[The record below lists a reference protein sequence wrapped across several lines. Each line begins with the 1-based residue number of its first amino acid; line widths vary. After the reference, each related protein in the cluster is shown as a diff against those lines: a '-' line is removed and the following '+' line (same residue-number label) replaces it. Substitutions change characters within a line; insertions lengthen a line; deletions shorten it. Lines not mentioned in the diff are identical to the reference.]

1 MVHPYARTIFDPKC
15 QGSFTQRNAILQVVG
30 AWHQGVRCADRP
42 ARRYKSGITE
52 GRRDYSRVVVGG
64 YCLSTVAQ
72 SFLGRSSDLVLPGV
86 FRGVQ
91 RPIGA
96 GEKLVGRCG
105 AMP

>member
-30 AWHQGVRCADRP
+30 AWHQGVRRPDRP

-72 SFLGRSSDLVLPGV
+72 SFLGSGPNLVLTGA

-91 RPIGA
+91 GPIGT

>member
-30 AWHQGVRCADRP
+30 AWHQGVGSADRP

-64 YCLSTVAQ
+64 YCLSMVAQ
-72 SFLGRSSDLVLPGV
+72 SFLGSGPDPVFTGV
-86 FRGVQ
+86 FRLVQ
-91 RPIGA
+91 GPIGA

>member
-1 MVHPYARTIFDPKC
+1 MVHPYARAIFDPKC

-52 GRRDYSRVVVGG
+52 GRRDYSRVVVGA

-72 SFLGRSSDLVLPGV
+72 SFLGGGPDLVLTRV

-91 RPIGA
+91 GPICA
-96 GEKLVGRCG
+96 GEKLIGRCG